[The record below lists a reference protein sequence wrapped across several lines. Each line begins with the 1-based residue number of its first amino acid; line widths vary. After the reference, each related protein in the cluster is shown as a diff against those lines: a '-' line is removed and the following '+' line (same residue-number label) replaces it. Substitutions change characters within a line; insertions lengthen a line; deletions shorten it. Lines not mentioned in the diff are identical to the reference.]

1 MRGEVADAAPLLVV
15 VCVAGVV
22 IGGRRA
28 DAPLEEQVAAALAD
42 SIRREV
48 RSRLAGVACS
58 VHGEVPTVRAAGPT
72 FTRLQYTVQGCCATL
87 VAAAQRRLPDDQ
99 G

>member
-1 MRGEVADAAPLLVV
+1 MRGEMGGAAPLLVV

-22 IGGRRA
+22 IGGRRE

-42 SIRREV
+42 SVRREL
-48 RSRLAGVACS
+48 RTRLAGLTCA
-58 VHGEVPTVRAAGPT
+58 VHGEAPVVRAEGPT
-72 FTRLQYTVQGCCATL
+72 FTRLQYTVTGCCAAL
-87 VAAAQRRLPDDQ
+87 VTTAQQRLPDDR